1 MKFTVYLKDP
11 DGFYEGVQEA
21 AEASITFKDDL
32 SRNELDVLVEA
43 RVENI
48 WSVLDRWVGH
58 QEYIEIEFDTEAG
71 TARVLGTVR

>member
-21 AEASITFKDDL
+21 AYDSITIKDDL
-32 SRNELDVLVEA
+32 SRNELERLAET

-48 WSVLDRWVGH
+48 WEVLDRWVGH

-71 TARVLGTVR
+71 TAKILGTVK